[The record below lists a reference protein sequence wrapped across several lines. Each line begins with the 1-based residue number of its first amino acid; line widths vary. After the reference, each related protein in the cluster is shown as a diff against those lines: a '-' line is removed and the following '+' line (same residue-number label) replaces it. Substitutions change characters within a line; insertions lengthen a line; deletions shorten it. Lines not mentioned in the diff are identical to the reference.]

1 MDHSTTEF
9 TRYKDYTLEVNPP
22 RLDKKQW
29 GTFLVI
35 SRNRP
40 ESAKRRAK
48 RRVFDDQNTFSNRL
62 DAVRHCVDLARKIID
77 GEFPDRSVSDL

>member
-9 TRYKDYTLEVNPP
+9 TRYKDYTIEANPP

-35 SRNRP
+35 SRNQ
-40 ESAKRRAK
+40 SAKRRT
-48 RRVFDDQNTFSNRL
+48 FDDQNTFANRL
-62 DAVRHCVDLARKIID
+62 DAVRHSFDLARRIID

>member
-9 TRYKDYTLEVNPP
+9 THYKGYTIEANPP

-35 SRNRP
+35 SRNPPKGAR
-40 ESAKRRAK
+40 RRA
-48 RRVFDDQNTFSNRL
+48 FDDQNTFANRL
-62 DAVRHCVDLARKIID
+62 DAVRHSVDLGRKIID
-77 GEFPDRSVSDL
+77 GEFPDRLVSDL

>member
-9 TRYKDYTLEVNPP
+9 THYKGYTIEANPP

-29 GTFLVI
+29 GTFIVI
-35 SRNRP
+35 SRNPP
-40 ESAKRRAK
+40 EGAKRRA
-48 RRVFDDQNTFSNRL
+48 FDDQNTFSNRL
-62 DAVRHCVDLARKIID
+62 DAVRHCVDLGRKIID

>member
-1 MDHSTTEF
+1 MDNSTTEF
-9 TRYKDYTLEVNPP
+9 MRYKDYTIEVNPP

-40 ESAKRRAK
+40 EGAKRRA
-48 RRVFDDQNTFSNRL
+48 FDDQNTFSNRL
-62 DAVRHCVDLARKIID
+62 DAVRHSFLLARKIID

>member
-9 TRYKDYTLEVNPP
+9 TRYKDYTIEANPP

-40 ESAKRRAK
+40 GGGKRRA
-48 RRVFDDQNTFSNRL
+48 FDDQNTFSNRL
-62 DAVRHCVDLARKIID
+62 DAVRHAVDLARKIID